1 MFYSFFFFFFLLFY
15 FLVFIFNFYVLA
27 LASPRSFADQR
38 VVAPRNQLLALAC
51 HSPLQCVASTCVCIF
66 SCHAVGA
73 AALTSVCSVYA
84 SIINSTATPFVSKI
98 FIRFILEFLIK
109 FFRCFEATLY
119 TVATSLI
126 GFSSLFW
133 LFDYFCSQ
141 YIPLHMYMY
150 KYACCW
156 LRNLICHAIAY
167 TCGLPLTNIFLSN

>member
-1 MFYSFFFFFFLLFY
+1 M
-15 FLVFIFNFYVLA
+15 LA
-27 LASPRSFADQR
+27 LGTPRSFADQR
-38 VVAPRNQLLALAC
+38 VVARRNHLLELASY
-51 HSPLQCVASTCVCIF
+51 SPLQCVASTCVYIF

-141 YIPLHMYMY
+141 YIRVYMYMY
-150 KYACCW
+150 KSACCW
-156 LRNLICHAIAY
+156 HQNLICHTIPY
-167 TCGLPLTNIFLSN
+167 TCPLPLSNIFFI